1 MRVDQRQWRT
11 AESTQKSVGRPDYF
25 TNCGSSFSLTWHSF
39 HFPWHATS
47 MSGVT
52 INEKCVVEFKAIF
65 HEEWHRATR
74 TAKESEI
81 SVAQRRSK

>member
-1 MRVDQRQWRT
+1 
-11 AESTQKSVGRPDYF
+11 
-25 TNCGSSFSLTWHSF
+25 
-39 HFPWHATS
+39 

-65 HEEWHRATR
+65 HEEWHQATR